1 MRPFRARFSGLS
13 AYRRAVRGGIKGGRG
28 GEAYATRWLFH
39 RRKRRPRIIPTTRL
53 GYYSK
58 FTNGG
63 ELKFHDLD
71 INDAT
76 IAANGTIAQ
85 ASVNIIAQGVTEV
98 QRVGRKCTI
107 RNINWRFNIRLPE
120 GTASSTTSDTVRVMV
135 YHDKQTNGAAAAVT
149 DILETDDYQS
159 FNNLSN
165 KSRFRTLMDR
175 TYDLNTDLSGDGT
188 TVDSPRFNINDSFFK
203 KCNISIEYDS
213 TTGAITEQR
222 SNNIGVLLLS
232 KNGLCTF
239 DSKMRV
245 RYSDN

>member
-71 INDAT
+71 IDDAT

-85 ASVNIIAQGVTEV
+85 ASCNIIAQGVTEV

-107 RNINWRFNIRLPE
+107 RSINWRFNIRLPE
-120 GTASSTTSDTVRVMV
+120 GVASSTTADTVRVMV
-135 YHDKQTNGAAAAVT
+135 YHDKQTNGAAATVT
-149 DILETDDYQS
+149 QILEADNYQS

-188 TVDSPRFNINDSFFK
+188 TVDSPRFNINDSFYK
-203 KCNISIEYDS
+203 KCNIPIEFDA

-232 KNGLCTF
+232 KNGLCAF